1 MPEIIPNHVP
11 SPRTLLAW
19 DGTAYRPITIDAA
32 GNLQIDV
39 LTSSLPAGAAI
50 LGQQIV
56 MSTVLGQI
64 ADLRHALQ
72 SVATDRL
79 LVRGEDQLFSFKGV
93 LANTRNAAISVANGY
108 VDSQPVP
115 ANTIWCMT
123 NFKAFNNTSP
133 TTAHIYELN
142 HDGAR
147 YGFGDEVAAFAAG
160 GPSYW
165 SGFLWLDPSDTIR
178 VYFIGGLVGD
188 TCYVVLTG
196 YIMTL
201 EV

>member
-11 SPRTLLAW
+11 SPRALLAL

-32 GNLQIDV
+32 GHVQIDV
-39 LTSSLPAGAAI
+39 LASGLPAGAATAANQALI
-50 LGQQIV
+50 LAQVQLIE
-56 MSTVLGQI
+56 
-64 ADLRHALQ
+64 DLRNALQ

-79 LVRGEDQLFSFKGV
+79 KVRGEDQLFSFKGV
-93 LANTRNAAISVANGY
+93 LANTRNAVIFGANGY

-115 ANTIWCMT
+115 ANTIWCVT

-160 GPSYW
+160 DPSYW

-178 VYFIGGLVGD
+178 VYFTGGLVGD
-188 TCYVVLTG
+188 TCYIVLTG